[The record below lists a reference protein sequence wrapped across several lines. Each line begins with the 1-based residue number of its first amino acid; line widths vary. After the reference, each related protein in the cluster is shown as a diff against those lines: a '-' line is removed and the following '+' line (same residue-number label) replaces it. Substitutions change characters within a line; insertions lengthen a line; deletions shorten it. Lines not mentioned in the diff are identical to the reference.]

1 MLNNE
6 KKIDFAQLGVAA
18 SIIKNLTNAGV
29 TLAKPIQEQAIPAML
44 AGRDVLGIAQTG
56 SGKTYAFSL
65 PILTKIFPE
74 GEKRRPKTAKALILA
89 PTRELAVQ
97 IEDAVKK
104 AARGAHIATA
114 LVLGG
119 VSRLSQIKRM
129 AAGVDIL
136 IATPGRLM
144 DLIRDKA
151 VDLSDTKFLILDEAD
166 RMLDMGFIKDVRQ
179 IAQTVNAKHQ
189 TALFSATMPSE
200 IAALAQTLLRDP
212 LRVEVAPQ
220 GTTAAQINQVVHEVA
235 TRDKKR
241 VLSSLLTDPSLQS
254 VIVFTRTKHGADS
267 VTRHLEKTGFSVA
280 AIHGNKSQNARQ
292 RALKDFRDGKVR
304 VLVAT
309 DIAARGID
317 VPGISHVINFDLPDE
332 GESYVHRIG
341 RTGRNGAD
349 GEAITLFDEALERA
363 RLRAVERVTRL
374 KLIRV
379 KIPDQFGPLPEGRSA
394 LISAGEAQPERSDDR
409 TKFKNKKRFGSRFKG
424 EERRGI
430 NSVSKRAKSG
440 NSTQKRDPNKNFS
453 EKRFSKKVA

>member
-1 MLNNE
+1 MLT
-6 KKIDFAQLGVAA
+6 KQIQIDFAQLGVAA
-18 SIIKNLTNAGV
+18 PIIKNLTQAGV
-29 TLAKPIQEQAIPAML
+29 TLAKPIQEQAIPALL
-44 AGRDVLGIAQTG
+44 AGRDILGIAQTG

-74 GEKRRPKTAKALILA
+74 GDKRRPRTARALILA

-104 AARGAHIATA
+104 AAKGAHIATA

-129 AAGVDIL
+129 APGVDIL

-144 DLIRDKA
+144 DLVRDKA

-179 IAQTVNAKHQ
+179 IAQTVNPKHQ

-200 IAALAQTLLRDP
+200 IASLAQTLLRDP

-267 VTRHLEKTGFSVA
+267 VTRHLEKMGFSVA

-292 RALKDFRDGKVR
+292 RALRDFRDGKVR

-317 VPGISHVINFDLPDE
+317 VPGISHVINYDLPDE

-341 RTGRNGAD
+341 RTGRNGAA
-349 GEAITLFDEALERA
+349 GEAITLFDEALERT

-374 KLIRV
+374 KLSRV
-379 KIPDQFGPLPEGRSA
+379 KIPDQFGPLPEKRST
-394 LISAGEAQPERSDDR
+394 LNSTDEAQPVRNDGR
-409 TKFKNKKRFGSRFKG
+409 AKFNNKKRFGSRFKG
-424 EERRGI
+424 EERLGKK
-430 NSVSKRAKSG
+430 SASKRIKSG
-440 NSTQKRDPNKNFS
+440 KLTQKRTTNKNFS
-453 EKRFSKKVA
+453 DKRASKKVA